1 MSGWMDHEEVVA
13 ALEAQVQQLR
23 AENAALKSER
33 DDWLQVAEVR
43 ADAYDKLSDEFDAL
57 QAENAALRQALSN
70 IWRIA
75 HNRKGQANEYVTGIC
90 EAAALKA
97 ASPGESTSAEGSS

>member
-1 MSGWMDHEEVVA
+1 MDHEEVVA
-13 ALEAQVQQLR
+13 ALEAQVQQL
-23 AENAALKSER
+23 
-33 DDWLQVAEVR
+33 
-43 ADAYDKLSDEFDAL
+43 
-57 QAENAALRQALSN
+57 QAENAALREALSN

-97 ASPGESTSAEGSS
+97 AEETN